1 MLCFMNKPAM
11 KNNLFI
17 LCLLAGCIQLE
28 AQDTIQFVVSPT
40 YDFINSEANEIHNS
54 VVLAPFYE
62 KLYQLKKLK
71 NPTVSILQIGDS
83 HVQADIMSSTTRSL
97 FQLEFGNAGRGL
109 VFPGRVGRT
118 NESLNLY
125 SSSTGNWETK
135 RIIYTNQPV
144 PIGIGAMT
152 LQTKES
158 GISLNLKTKS
168 NDSLS
173 YAFNE
178 ITFLYQKD
186 FTSYNLIIKD
196 SVGQPIAYAGS
207 YTHEATNVSRIQL
220 PYLTH
225 QLEFQTFQATALQNQ
240 FTLYGLILENG
251 KPGIFYHATGGNG
264 AKVKHY
270 VEAQYFSEQTKEL
283 SPDLIIISLGTNE
296 AIEHPYIDPKFSEH
310 LDKFINQLREQ
321 NPFALFLLTTPL
333 DFYKKKSRRNP
344 GVEVIRE
351 QLLDY
356 ANQHNIAY
364 WDSYLT
370 GGGKHSADV
379 WKKNNLLQNDGIHFT
394 KAGYQLQGKLLF
406 EAFIKG
412 YNEYVLY
419 RYP

>member
-11 KNNLFI
+11 KINLFI

-28 AQDTIQFVVSPT
+28 AQDTIRYVVSPT

-71 NPTVSILQIGDS
+71 TPTLSILQIGDS
-83 HVQADIMSSTTRSL
+83 HVQADFISSTTRSL

-118 NESLNLY
+118 NESPSVY
-125 SSSTGNWETK
+125 SSSSGNWEAK

-270 VEAQYFSEQTKEL
+270 VEAQYFSKQTKEL

-296 AIEHPYIDPKFSEH
+296 AIEHPYIDPKFSKH

-333 DFYKKKSRRNP
+333 DFYKKKTRRNP

>member
-1 MLCFMNKPAM
+1 MNKPDM
-11 KNNLFI
+11 KISLFF
-17 LCLLAGCIQLE
+17 LSLLAGCIQLE
-28 AQDTIQFVVSPT
+28 AQDTIRYVVTPT

-71 NPTVSILQIGDS
+71 NPTVNILQIGDS
-83 HVQADIMSSTTRSL
+83 HVQADFMSGTTRTL
-97 FQLEFGNAGRGL
+97 FQLQFGNAGRGL

-118 NESLNLY
+118 NESPNLY
-125 SSSTGNWETK
+125 SSSSGNWEAK
-135 RIIYTNQPV
+135 RIIYTNQPMPV
-144 PIGIGAMT
+144 GIGAMT
-152 LQTKES
+152 LQTKEA
-158 GISLNLKTKS
+158 GISLTLKTKS

-173 YAFNE
+173 YAFNK
-178 ITFLYQKD
+178 IIFLYQKD
-186 FTSYNLIIKD
+186 FTSYNLVVKD
-196 SVGQPIAYAGS
+196 SLGQPLAYLGP
-207 YTHEATNVSRIQL
+207 YTIETTNVSRIQL
-220 PYLTH
+220 PYFTNQVEL
-225 QLEFQTFQATALQNQ
+225 QTIQSSSSQNQ
-240 FTLYGLILENG
+240 FTLYGLNLQNG
-251 KPGIFYHATGGNG
+251 KPGVLFHSTGGNG

-270 VEAQYFSEQTKEL
+270 VEAQFFSEQTKEL

-296 AIEHPYIDPKFSEH
+296 AIEHPYIDPQFSEH

-333 DFYKKKSRRNP
+333 DFYKKKTRRNP

-351 QLLDY
+351 KLLEY
-356 ANQHNIAY
+356 ANHHNIAY
-364 WDSYLT
+364 WDLYLA

-394 KAGYQLQGKLLF
+394 KAGYQLQGRLLF